1 MIFALYALYYVLGKK
16 VFDAFII
23 SPYYLMFAIGLIN
36 LIILLSYEI
45 ISYLINPNWEF
56 NGVIRQIKYN
66 FSFVFFLEMI
76 LNVTV
81 RIFWLGGIWMTVY
94 YYDPCNLIISESI
107 SKLLTI
113 LIENRFKDYD
123 LTTKI
128 ICYISY
134 GIIIFSSLIYNEN
147 IIINCKNLNRDI
159 YFLNYFNAEGINF
172 TKEEIYEKYF
182 ICPFNR

>member
-1 MIFALYALYYVLGKK
+1 
-16 VFDAFII
+16 
-23 SPYYLMFAIGLIN
+23 
-36 LIILLSYEI
+36 
-45 ISYLINPNWEF
+45 
-56 NGVIRQIKYN
+56 
-66 FSFVFFLEMI
+66 
-76 LNVTV
+76 
-81 RIFWLGGIWMTVY
+81 MTVY
-94 YYDPCNLIISESI
+94 YYHPCNLIISESI

-134 GIIIFSSLIYNEN
+134 GIIILSSLIYNEN

-159 YFLNYFNAEGINF
+159 YFLNYFNAEGINI